1 MSQYTEKR
9 GYENLEKG
17 RFECIGAF
25 DIPHL
30 SPTSRKTDIFIPF
43 NEAKSRQ
50 KKDAGIHFFID
61 DYQFQ
66 RLWTNIGQYVQLFSS
81 FKQIMTPDFSLY
93 TDFPTPLQIYNHY
106 RKHWIG
112 AYLQALG
119 IDVIPT
125 ISWSDEKSFEWCF
138 DGEPTGG
145 CVAVSSVG
153 CMKSRD
159 LKTAFLKGYNEMLCR
174 LTPTE
179 VIFYG
184 SVPEE
189 CTGNI
194 YKLEPFYTKFG
205 GGKNGRKR

>member
-1 MSQYTEKR
+1 MRYTEKR

-17 RFECIGAF
+17 RFECVGAF
-25 DIPHL
+25 DIPQL
-30 SPTSRKTDIFIPF
+30 SPTTRKTDIFLPF
-43 NEAKSRQ
+43 NKAKRSQREY
-50 KKDAGIHFFID
+50 AGIHFFID

-66 RLWTNIGQYVQLFSS
+66 RLWSNIVRYVPIFSR
-81 FKQIMTPDFSLY
+81 FRQIMTPDFSLY
-93 TDFPTPLQIYNHY
+93 TDFPAALQIYNHY

-125 ISWSDEKSFEWCF
+125 ISWSNEESFAWCF
-138 DGEPTGG
+138 DGEPSGG

-153 CMKSRD
+153 CMKSKK
-159 LKTAFLKGYNEMLCR
+159 LKTAFMKGYNEMLCR
-174 LTPTE
+174 LAPAE

-194 YKLEPFYTKFG
+194 YRLEPFRITIG
-205 GGKNGRKR
+205 GDKNGR